1 MSDPFDTYAADGTAG
16 LPLRHVLASLHYAY
30 PTAVFVYYMVTSTIA
45 VCTLQTRSSEQA
57 HPRRRAITWLLMFV
71 ILTYFA
77 QLAALGIQGA
87 VRHIFPVAEQ
97 DIVIGLMSCALVF
110 GVVFAGLSEAPNPV
124 WYPYMGTFGIALV
137 VEPVVGTLT
146 MMVREGESPSF
157 TDIFD
162 ISTVAVRYLAVIL
175 ALAFYFEGGYS
186 ARQEK
191 GTDAERQSLL
201 KTNGHANHGSDS
213 NGHSNGDQPNGYGA
227 TSDASTDGNQSS
239 DTDGSTDS
247 NQSSDT
253 DDDENPYERRQRQ
266 ASEQM
271 EKRLKE
277 KGNWVTYAKSFL
289 VSTSGTAYTPY
300 LNFVTDGTPSGL
312 LPLRLARQP
321 SLAPGPCRAC
331 GILSASHELHQR
343 PDSAPAGYHHRQPLG
358 E

>member
-1 MSDPFDTYAADGTAG
+1 MSDPFDTNAADGTAG

-71 ILTYFA
+71 ILSYFA
-77 QLAALGIQGA
+77 QLVTLGIQGA
-87 VRHIFPVAEQ
+87 VRHMFPVAEQ

-137 VEPVVGTLT
+137 AEPVIGALSI
-146 MMVREGESPSF
+146 MVRAGESPSF

-162 ISTVAVRYLAVIL
+162 ISTVAARYLAVIL
-175 ALAFYFEGGYS
+175 VLAFYFEGSCS
-186 ARQEK
+186 ARKEK

-201 KTNGHANHGSDS
+201 KTNGHADS
-213 NGHSNGDQPNGYGA
+213 HSNGDQPNGYGA

-239 DTDGSTDS
+239 DTDGSTDG

-277 KGNWVTYAKSFL
+277 KGNWVTYAKSFM
-289 VSTSGTAYTPY
+289 VS
-300 LNFVTDGTPSGL
+300 
-312 LPLRLARQP
+312 
-321 SLAPGPCRAC
+321 
-331 GILSASHELHQR
+331 E
-343 PDSAPAGYHHRQPLG
+343 PAMLT
-358 E
+358 

>member
-1 MSDPFDTYAADGTAG
+1 MSDPFDTNAADGTAG
-16 LPLRHVLASLHYAY
+16 LSLRHVLASLHYAY

-71 ILTYFA
+71 ILSYFA
-77 QLAALGIQGA
+77 QLVILGVQGA
-87 VRHIFPVAEQ
+87 VRHMFPVAEQ

-137 VEPVVGTLT
+137 AEPVIGTLN
-146 MMVREGESPSF
+146 MMVRAGGSPSF

-162 ISTVAVRYLAVIL
+162 ISTVAARYLAVIL
-175 ALAFYFEGGYS
+175 ALAFYFEGSYS
-186 ARQEK
+186 ARKEK

-201 KTNGHANHGSDS
+201 KTNGHADN
-213 NGHSNGDQPNGYGA
+213 HSNGDQPNGYGA

-239 DTDGSTDS
+239 ETDGSTDS

-277 KGNWVTYAKSFL
+277 KGNWVTYAKSFM
-289 VSTSGTAYTPY
+289 VSEPARVCTA
-300 LNFVTDGTPSGL
+300 
-312 LPLRLARQP
+312 
-321 SLAPGPCRAC
+321 
-331 GILSASHELHQR
+331 
-343 PDSAPAGYHHRQPLG
+343 
-358 E
+358 